1 LDLYA
6 YDVQK
11 DALSRLTFSGAL
23 SLDPVWTPDGGHIAF
38 QSADGGKFFLSW
50 VRSDGAGGVQ
60 MLLEG
65 KKNFRVS
72 SISPD
77 GRRLAYEQNSDETN
91 LDVWTL
97 PLDVTD
103 PDHPKPGK
111 PEPFAHTTANEV
123 HPAFSPD
130 GRWMAF
136 ASDESGAYEVY
147 VRPFPE
153 TAGGGKWQISSG
165 GGKVPIWSRDGKN
178 LFFENLDNRIMVT
191 GYAVNRESFVAGKPR
206 LWSGQKLTAPT
217 DDPNYDVAPDG
228 KTIEALVPRPVAE
241 ESKSS
246 LHVTF
251 LLNFFDELRRRT
263 AQRK

>member
-1 LDLYA
+1 M
-6 YDVQK
+6 Q
-11 DALSRLTFSGAL
+11 RMPG
-23 SLDPVWTPDGGHIAF
+23 
-38 QSADGGKFFLSW
+38 GGKFFLSW
-50 VRSDGAGGVQ
+50 VRSDGAGRVQ

-65 KKNFRVS
+65 KKDFRVS

-123 HPAFSPD
+123 QPAFSPD

-136 ASDESGAYEVY
+136 ASDESGTYEVY

-165 GGKVPIWSRDGKN
+165 GGKLPVWSRDEKN
-178 LFFENLDNRIMVT
+178 LFFESLDNLIMVT

-206 LWSGQKLTAPT
+206 LWSGQKLTVST
-217 DDPNYDVAPDG
+217 DDANFDVAPDG

-251 LLNFFDELRRRT
+251 LLNFFDELRRQT